1 LQTEAQPGAEDNA
14 QPDATVAQ
22 QAEPEPFLDSQ
33 RVVLAGFSAAW
44 LGLGIGMF
52 VFRRQLAKALNARS
66 GQRPYAEMRRHAPRA
81 LTVILRNAARDGTV
95 AENGGDAEHRA
106 VAAG

>member
-1 LQTEAQPGAEDNA
+1 L
-14 QPDATVAQ
+14 AQ

-52 VFRRQLAKALNARS
+52 VFRRQLAKALNARPR
-66 GQRPYAEMRRHAPRA
+66 QRPYAAEMRHHAPRA
-81 LTVILRNAARDGTV
+81 LTVILRNATRDGTV
-95 AENGGDAEHRA
+95 AEIGGGAERRA

>member
-1 LQTEAQPGAEDNA
+1 LQAEAQPKAEDDA
-14 QPDATVAQ
+14 RPDATEVAQ

-52 VFRRQLAKALNARS
+52 VFRRQVAKALNAR
-66 GQRPYAEMRRHAPRA
+66 PR
-81 LTVILRNAARDGTV
+81 
-95 AENGGDAEHRA
+95 
-106 VAAG
+106 